1 MIIRNIANA
10 MDITTAIFRYYR
22 DTYAEHPEDRK
33 NIEYSVLFL
42 VDDYCNLKWMRIIII
57 QVHLDNDEDLVTLSG
72 MYEQLKELGYQ
83 LSYAR

>member
-1 MIIRNIANA
+1 
-10 MDITTAIFRYYR
+10 
-22 DTYAEHPEDRK
+22 
-33 NIEYSVLFL
+33 
-42 VDDYCNLKWMRIIII
+42 MRIIKI